1 MLSVEKRKFHI
12 VKQGQTVD
20 NIAGFYSVSAYLL
33 VQENALCS
41 QPFVGQIL
49 TIPNQTGHAYF
60 VKAGDSKALLCGSEE
75 NFKRKNG
82 TDCFYIGMRVIL

>member
-12 VKQGQTVD
+12 VNQGQTVE
-20 NIAGFYSVSAYLL
+20 NIAEFYSVSAYLL

-49 TIPNQTGHAYF
+49 TIPNQAGHAYF
-60 VKAGDSKALLCGSEE
+60 VKAGDSKALLCGEGEAYS
-75 NFKRKNG
+75 NKNG
-82 TDCFYIGMRVIL
+82 TDIFYIGMRVIL